1 MAWDVF
7 FNNGITVAS
16 GGSSLLNGLLS
27 HIGNEL
33 DVQEEYADYKRDLM
47 FYEQQALS
55 LDEKFSAIAW
65 PLELDRITE
74 NGVKPEGERTKLPD
88 KGFEIIEYGE
98 KLTTSFLMY
107 QWLKK
112 SKSIKGADSSIKKE
126 WMTLARDSKFL
137 IESAMLR
144 MAIDMM
150 NVYTKWF
157 WPITSTF
164 GAGSPTP
171 KGLPLFSTQHRSRQW
186 TLIWR
191 NMGRGARLNEAL
203 TLATGHDAIQEALDV
218 HKNVMR
224 LENWYKVRRPR
235 WAYELIVSSAITPI
249 ARRILNENSSGQPI
263 KRSGRS
269 SGDDNGNAHETNAFV
284 FRGNAVRLIEI
295 ELLWDIDKHGNPI
308 GTSDMWFLRNP
319 RFCKKTKCFKCVKL
333 YDPYMKNYQNE
344 DTDAYVVDIRI
355 GYAVDHYGAECGLFG
370 SKGDGDTA
378 YAL

>member
-27 HIGNEL
+27 YIGNEL

-65 PLELDRITE
+65 PLELDKITE

-88 KGFEIIEYGE
+88 KWFEIIEYGE

-112 SKSIKGADSSIKKE
+112 SKNIKGADSQIRKE
-126 WMTLARDSKFL
+126 WMTLARDSRFL

-144 MAIDMM
+144 MAIDMV

-157 WPITSTF
+157 WPISSTF

-171 KGLPLFSTQHRSRQW
+171 KGLPLFSTQHRSRQS
-186 TLIWR
+186 TVIWR
-191 NMGRGARLNEAL
+191 NMGRWWELNKQL
-203 TLATGHDAIQEALDV
+203 TLATGHASIQEALDV

-224 LENWYKVRRPR
+224 LENWYKIRRPR
-235 WAYELIVSSAITPI
+235 GAYEMIVSASTAPI
-249 ARRILNENSSGQPI
+249 ARRLLNENSSGQPI
-263 KRSGRS
+263 NRSGRS
-269 SGDDNGNAHETNAFV
+269 SWPWDGNSHETNQFM
-284 FRGNAVRLIEI
+284 FRGNKVKLIEV

-308 GTSDMWFLRNP
+308 GTADMWFMRNS
-319 RFCKKTKCFKCVKL
+319 RYCKKTKCFKCVKL

-344 DTDAYVVDIRI
+344 DTDAYIIDIRI
-355 GYAVDHYGAECGLFG
+355 WYGVDHYGAECGIFW
-370 SKGDGDTA
+370 SKGDNDTA